1 MKWAFGL
8 MVMGLA
14 ITSLP
19 GVAQTTTTKKTSKS
33 SATHVASATH
43 ATTAKSPTTKKK
55 SSTASSSTAVRTS
68 GKSSASKAHRTSHG
82 KARAAGPAVQNHPD
96 SERYQ
101 QIQQALSD
109 KGYFKGDANGA
120 WGADSQDALLRFQ
133 ADKKLDADG
142 KITALTLEN
151 LGLGPTHDGSA
162 TPLSGRP
169 AATAALPTAQIPS
182 LNAPASGVPGV
193 VPVQATPQTTSQA
206 TSQTTVQHPSGTPQQ
221 NR

>member
-1 MKWAFGL
+1 MKWALGL
-8 MVMGLA
+8 MVTGLMLA
-14 ITSLP
+14 SLP
-19 GVAQTTTTKKTSKS
+19 GLAQTTTTNKS
-33 SATHVASATH
+33 SQSSAAHAASATH
-43 ATTAKSPTTKKK
+43 ATAAKSATTKTTTKKK
-55 SSTASSSTAVRTS
+55 SSTASSTAVRTS
-68 GKSSASKAHRTSHG
+68 GKSSSSKAHRTTHG

-96 SERYQ
+96 SARYQ

-109 KGYFKGDANGA
+109 EGYFKGDVNGA

-151 LGLGPTHDGSA
+151 LGLGPKHDGSA

-169 AATAALPTAQIPS
+169 ATTPPPTAQIPS
-182 LNAPASGVPGV
+182 LNAPASGAPEDVPAQV
-193 VPVQATPQTTSQA
+193 TPQTA
-206 TSQTTVQHPSGTPQQ
+206 IQHPTGTPQQ